1 MLLGKKLS
9 CKNLLVDLPFLN
21 FLFHSNLH
29 LLICLLLL
37 LDILK
42 CRIWDLKRILK
53 RWLEEIFLFD
63 KLKVQVGLL
72 VLVPGWSMLILR
84 SLQTLDV
91 LGLLVHL
98 HVAKLYSVAETS
110 DLLHFCFFLFVF
122 SVLRI
127 SFDHLIE
134 PIIVGIVQL
143 NQIIP
148 FSIIS
153 RIELW
158 VRKWIFAVS
167 LYEQLLKK
175 LISWGV
181 SFA

>member
-1 MLLGKKLS
+1 M
-9 CKNLLVDLPFLN
+9 V
-21 FLFHSNLH
+21 
-29 LLICLLLL
+29 
-37 LDILK
+37 
-42 CRIWDLKRILK
+42 
-53 RWLEEIFLFD
+53 
-63 KLKVQVGLL
+63 
-72 VLVPGWSMLILR
+72 ILR

-91 LGLLVHL
+91 LGLLDHL

-153 RIELW
+153 RIEL
-158 VRKWIFAVS
+158 
-167 LYEQLLKK
+167 
-175 LISWGV
+175 
-181 SFA
+181 

>member
-1 MLLGKKLS
+1 
-9 CKNLLVDLPFLN
+9 
-21 FLFHSNLH
+21 
-29 LLICLLLL
+29 
-37 LDILK
+37 
-42 CRIWDLKRILK
+42 
-53 RWLEEIFLFD
+53 
-63 KLKVQVGLL
+63 
-72 VLVPGWSMLILR
+72 
-84 SLQTLDV
+84 
-91 LGLLVHL
+91 
-98 HVAKLYSVAETS
+98 
-110 DLLHFCFFLFVF
+110 LLHFCFFLFVF